1 MSKFKSTK
9 LAVASCHIQN
19 TSKVSPP
26 MSHKFDRSCFGGG
39 LIDTFTIIHNSE
51 SGLTKQPPG
60 QARTI
65 LSVAGKVDI
74 VV

>member
-9 LAVASCHIQN
+9 LAVTIDHTQN
-19 TSKVSPP
+19 TSKVSP

-39 LIDTFTIIHNSE
+39 LIDTFTIIHNSG